1 MHFIPILSTL
11 RRHKT
16 AATLIVLEIAFTCAI
31 VCNAVF
37 LIGDR
42 LARMQRPSGVVE
54 DELVDVQLTGI
65 GTKSDAAAVTEQD
78 LVALRAISGVKFVA
92 STNMVPF
99 GHSSWNT
106 DISTTDRHH
115 DGSGPNAAFYVG
127 SPDLLEAWGVQLIAG
142 RDFTPDEYVDFKA
155 ALEQRIHIPSLIITR
170 ALAERLFPGDSAL
183 GKSVYVWGKEPL
195 TVVGVI
201 DHIARPNEFNGSNS
215 DGYAMVLPVAVP
227 YSEGGH
233 YILRVEPQRKQEV
246 LAAVGATLD
255 KVDPARILLKGR
267 TFAEIRA
274 DYFKQDRAMAYLLV
288 GVSVALL
295 IITALGV
302 VGLASFWVQQRTRQ
316 IGIRRAL
323 GATRGHIRRYF
334 QLENFI
340 LATLG
345 IAVGMAL
352 AYAINLWLM
361 SKYHEPR
368 LPAEFL
374 PIGALLLWALG
385 QLAVLGPAMRAASIP
400 PAIATRTV

>member
-1 MHFIPILSTL
+1 MHLVPILSTL

-37 LIGDR
+37 LIGYR
-42 LARMQRPSGVVE
+42 LARMDSPSGVVE

-65 GTKSDAAAVTEQD
+65 GIRSDAEAITAQD
-78 LVALRAISGVKFVA
+78 LVALRALSGVKFVA

-106 DISTTDRHH
+106 DISTNRRDE
-115 DGSGPNAAFYVG
+115 GIEGPNAAMYMG
-127 SPDLLEAWGVQLIAG
+127 SRDLLETWGVSLVAG
-142 RDFTPDEYVDFKA
+142 RDFLPEEYVGFQA
-155 ALEQRIHIPSLIITR
+155 ALEKKVHIASVIVTR
-170 ALAERLFPGDSAL
+170 GLAERLFHGENAI
-183 GKSVYVWGKEPL
+183 GKSVYVWGDEPA

-201 DHIARPNEFNGSNS
+201 DHIARPNEFNG
-215 DGYAMVLPVAVP
+215 DGTFAMVLPVANS
-227 YSEGGH
+227 YAEGGH
-233 YILRVEPQRKQEV
+233 YLLRVAPDRKAEV
-246 LAAVGATLD
+246 LAAVDATLN
-255 KVDPARILLKGR
+255 KVDPSRIVLERR
-267 TFAEIRA
+267 TFAEIRK
-274 DYFKQDRAMAYLLV
+274 DYFKDDRAMAYLLV

-323 GATRGHIRRYF
+323 GATRAHIRRYF

-340 LATLG
+340 LATMG
-345 IAVGMAL
+345 IVLGMAL

-361 SKYHEPR
+361 SKYHVPR
-368 LPAEFL
+368 LPGEFL
-374 PIGALLLWALG
+374 PIGALVLWGLG
-385 QLAVLGPAMRAASIP
+385 QIAVLGPAMRAASIP